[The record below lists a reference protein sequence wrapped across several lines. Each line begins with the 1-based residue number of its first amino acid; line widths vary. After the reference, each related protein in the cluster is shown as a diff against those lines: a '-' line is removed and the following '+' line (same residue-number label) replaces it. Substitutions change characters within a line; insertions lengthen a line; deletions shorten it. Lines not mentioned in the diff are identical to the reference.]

1 MDHALQN
8 WETFKVKILLFSSRT
23 TVHNHDID
31 DIQKERFHSISWIFK
46 DMNSLNVAII

>member
-1 MDHALQN
+1 MDPALEN

-31 DIQKERFHSISWIFK
+31 DIQKKHFHSISWIFK
-46 DMNSLNVAII
+46 DIDLLNVATM